1 MYVIQQKSDKPNIES
16 YGSPEDFVTQF
27 QYLLGKQAFA
37 GAVCSHA

>member
-1 MYVIQQKSDKPNIES
+1 MYVIQQKSDKGSVEG

-37 GAVCSHA
+37 GVP